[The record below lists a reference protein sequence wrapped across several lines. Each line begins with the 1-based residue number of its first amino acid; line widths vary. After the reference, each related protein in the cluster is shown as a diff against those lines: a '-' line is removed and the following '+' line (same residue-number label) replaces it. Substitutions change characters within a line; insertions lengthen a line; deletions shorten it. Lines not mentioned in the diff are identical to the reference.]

1 MNDTKHAGAGG
12 IELARLTKVFPSGAV
27 GIDDV
32 SLTVQP
38 GEFVTFLGPS
48 GSGKTTT
55 LNAIAGFVNPTSGAV
70 VIDGRDVTGL
80 APNKRNLGM
89 VFQNYALFPHMTV
102 AQNVAFGM
110 YKRGFEKTEV
120 ATKVSEALEM
130 VRLGGLGDR
139 RPKELSG
146 GQQQRVA
153 LARALVYQPP
163 ILLMD
168 EPLGALDKQLRD
180 QMQVEI
186 ARLHRDL
193 GTTFLFVTHDQ
204 EEALALSDRIVLFRQ
219 GHVVQVGTPEELY
232 TRPNSRF
239 AAEFLGEST
248 SFAGTLA
255 TTDTLAWAG
264 GVLRG
269 ANRTGLAVGADA
281 TLVVRPEHLR
291 VALAGDLARADENKV
306 TGWVA
311 DLAYLGSH
319 RRVGVR
325 LADGTR
331 VALEARDEATVGV
344 NIGDEV
350 SVCWRAEHGV
360 LVGGGL
366 G

>member
-1 MNDTKHAGAGG
+1 MTDHVSAQGSV
-12 IELARLTKVFPSGAV
+12 ELAHVSKIFPSGAV
-27 GIDDV
+27 GIEDV
-32 SLTVQP
+32 SLAIRP

-55 LNAIAGFVNPTSGAV
+55 LNTIAGFITPSSGAV
-70 VIDGRDVTGL
+70 VIDGVDVTGL
-80 APNKRNLGM
+80 SPNKRNLGM

-102 AQNVAFGM
+102 EQNVAFGLHG
-110 YKRGFEKTEV
+110 RGLDRSAIASRVT
-120 ATKVSEALEM
+120 EALDM
-130 VRLGGLGDR
+130 VRLSGYGGR

-204 EEALALSDRIVLFRQ
+204 GEALALSDRIVLFR
-219 GHVVQVGTPEELY
+219 GGRVEQVGTPEELY
-232 TRPNSRF
+232 TRPSSRF

-248 SFAGTLA
+248 SFSGVLA
-255 TTDTLAWAG
+255 EPDAISWDG

-269 ANRTGLAVGADA
+269 LRLSSAAVGEEV

-291 VALAGDLARADENKV
+291 ISEGPDDVVPGHNRVAGRVSE
-306 TGWVA
+306 
-311 DLAYLGSH
+311 LAYLGSH
-319 RRVGVR
+319 RRVAVR
-325 LADGTR
+325 LADDTR
-331 VALEARDEATVGV
+331 VVLEDPVSNGRSLGY
-344 NIGDEV
+344 GDEV
-350 SVCWRAEHGV
+350 VVHWSPEQGV
-360 LVGGGL
+360 LVSGGAA
-366 G
+366 

>member
-1 MNDTKHAGAGG
+1 MITNISAQGSV
-12 IELARLTKVFPSGAV
+12 ELTRVSKIFPSGAI
-27 GIDDV
+27 GIEDIN
-32 SLTVQP
+32 LGIRP

-55 LNAIAGFVNPTSGAV
+55 LNTIAGFITPSAGAV
-70 VIDGRDVTGL
+70 VIDGVDVTSL

-102 AQNVAFGM
+102 EQNVAFGLHR
-110 YKRGFEKTEV
+110 RGLSRTEMANRV
-120 ATKVSEALEM
+120 TEALDM
-130 VRLGGLGDR
+130 VRLSGYETR

-153 LARALVYQPP
+153 LARALVYRPP

-204 EEALALSDRIVLFRQ
+204 SEALALSDRIVLFRS
-219 GHVVQVGTPEELY
+219 GGVVQVGTPEEMY

-248 SFAGTLA
+248 SFP
-255 TTDTLAWAG
+255 
-264 GVLRG
+264 GVLTGPDAVTWSGRPLRG
-269 ANRTGLAVGADA
+269 LHLGDAGVGDPI
-281 TLVVRPEHLR
+281 TLVVRPEHLSITTCADR
-291 VALAGDLARADENKV
+291 VGPGRNQV
-306 TGWVA
+306 TGCVSE
-311 DLAYLGSH
+311 LTYLGSH
-319 RRVGVR
+319 RRIGVR
-325 LADGTR
+325 LDDDTR
-331 VALEARDEATVGV
+331 VVLEDPVNSDSSLAL
-344 NIGDEV
+344 GDDVIVHWAPEQ
-350 SVCWRAEHGV
+350 GV
-360 LVGGGL
+360 LVSGSGS
-366 G
+366 